1 MRPARRWRGS
11 NRSSRRGQPTKWHAR
26 YVRRLSVVAGWRPAR
41 VDRLSRPRA
50 MRAASKARTA
60 DTAAAHG
67 AQSRDSPDFFGNMVD
82 TIGRVGTH
90 LMRSSDRCALER

>member
-1 MRPARRWRGS
+1 
-11 NRSSRRGQPTKWHAR
+11 
-26 YVRRLSVVAGWRPAR
+26 
-41 VDRLSRPRA
+41 

-67 AQSRDSPDFFGNMVD
+67 AQSRDSPDLFGNMVD

-90 LMRSSDRCALER
+90 LMRSSDRCAVER

>member
-1 MRPARRWRGS
+1 
-11 NRSSRRGQPTKWHAR
+11 
-26 YVRRLSVVAGWRPAR
+26 
-41 VDRLSRPRA
+41 

-90 LMRSSDRCALER
+90 LMRSSDQNARSDRCHLIMTGPPRVAQLPG